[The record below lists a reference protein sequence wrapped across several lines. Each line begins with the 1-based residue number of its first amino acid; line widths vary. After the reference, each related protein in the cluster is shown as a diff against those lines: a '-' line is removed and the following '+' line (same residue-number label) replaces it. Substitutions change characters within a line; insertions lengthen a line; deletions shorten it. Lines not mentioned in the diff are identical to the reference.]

1 MEHLP
6 LLSLLLLAV
15 SHFEL
20 GRSQEGV
27 QSRIVGGHDASE
39 GMFPWQASLRYDG
52 NHVCGAALISAN
64 FIVTA
69 AHCFP
74 SDHSLVGYS
83 VYLGV
88 LQLGVPS
95 SDSQL
100 LKLKQVTIYPSY
112 SHDTS
117 SGDLAVAALD
127 SPATF
132 SHVVQPISL
141 PAANV
146 QFPIGMTCQ
155 VTGWGNIQQGVN
167 LPGAKN
173 LQVGNVKLIGRQT
186 CNCLYNIKPSA
197 DSMGS
202 IQPDMICAGSAAGSV
217 DACQGDSGGPLTCT
231 VNGKAYLAAV
241 VSWGDECG
249 AQNKPGVYILISAYA
264 SWIQGIDPSAVFQ
277 SFTVDIPSE
286 PENDSGCIG
295 ANGQFYPNPNGA
307 AIFLVTV
314 AALPFY
320 WLTAYILSDF

>member
-20 GRSQEGV
+20 GRSQEGGKYQVCTAGSMSHTAFLWAHSYWAGLGARGYRAGLGARGSV
-27 QSRIVGGHDASE
+27 QKIQH
-39 GMFPWQASLRYDG
+39 F
-52 NHVCGAALISAN
+52 H
-64 FIVTA
+64 
-69 AHCFP
+69 